1 MNTNTNAHTNANRN
15 KNTMMYFALG
25 MVAAL
30 AACSSVEVPVERYYR
45 LQLSEAGSP
54 DPMRAG
60 TLRVHDLQLGT
71 ALDSDRLLFQSG
83 VSLQPRPLARW
94 VAPLDRL
101 VTDAMVLGLSRAR
114 VCELVKGSA
123 DAGAETWS
131 LHGRIVDF
139 VEAECAQGSE
149 ARVTLELWL
158 QRNGEL
164 VFHDEFAQVEA
175 VLQRDPDGAVVALS
189 HGLNQVVAA
198 VVTKMRSLE
207 LFAAAHREQQ
217 AALLAEPPR

>member
-1 MNTNTNAHTNANRN
+1 MKYHSVVGVAG
-15 KNTMMYFALG
+15 FAML
-25 MVAAL
+25 VL

-45 LQLSEAGSP
+45 LLPSEADAP

-60 TLRVHDLQLGT
+60 TLRVYDLQLGT

-83 VSLQPRPLARW
+83 VSLEPRRLARW

-123 DAGAETWS
+123 DAGTETWS

-139 VEAECAQGSE
+139 VEAQADDGSE

-158 QRNGEL
+158 ECDGQL
-164 VFHDEFAQVEA
+164 VFHDEFHRAEPLA
-175 VLQRDPDGAVVALS
+175 ESGPDAAVVALS
-189 HGLNQVVAA
+189 RGLNHIIGGVIDQ
-198 VVTKMRSLE
+198 MRSRE
-207 LFAAAHREQQ
+207 LFATAHREKQ
-217 AALLAEPPR
+217 AALLAQPPR

>member
-1 MNTNTNAHTNANRN
+1 MNSLLVRG
-15 KNTMMYFALG
+15 FAGCAIL
-25 MVAAL
+25 VL
-30 AACSSVEVPVERYYR
+30 AGCSSVEVPIERYYR
-45 LQLSEAGSP
+45 LQPIEADAP

-60 TLRVHDLQLGT
+60 TLRVYDLQLGT

-83 VSLQPRPLARW
+83 VSLEPRHLARW

-123 DAGAETWS
+123 DAGTETWS

-139 VEAECAQGSE
+139 VEAQTNDGSE

-158 QRNGEL
+158 ERDGQL
-164 VFHDEFAQVEA
+164 VFHDEFRRVEPLA
-175 VLQRDPDGAVVALS
+175 ESGPDAAVVALS
-189 HGLNQVVAA
+189 RGLNHIVEGVVDQ
-198 VVTKMRSLE
+198 MRSLE
-207 LFAAAHREQQ
+207 LFATAHNDKQ
-217 AALLAEPPR
+217 AALLAQPPR

>member
-1 MNTNTNAHTNANRN
+1 MN
-15 KNTMMYFALG
+15 YFTWLAIAL
-25 MVAAL
+25 L

-45 LQLSEAGSP
+45 LQLSAADAP

-83 VSLQPRPLARW
+83 VTLEPRPLARW

-101 VTDAMVLGLSRAR
+101 VTDAMVLGLSRAK

-123 DAGAETWS
+123 DSGPETWS

-139 VEAECAQGSE
+139 VQAQVADSVAGQVDGEKIHAVSE

-158 QRNGEL
+158 MRDREL
-164 VFHDEFAQVEA
+164 VFHDEFSRTEA
-175 VLQRDPDGAVVALS
+175 VSESDPEAAVVALS
-189 HGLNQVVAA
+189 RGLDHVVAG
-198 VVTKMRSLE
+198 VVQKMRSLD
-207 LFAAAHREQQ
+207 LFAAAHAEQQ
-217 AALLAEPPR
+217 VQLLARPPR